1 MLAIYLLGTNYQN
14 NLVLLVAYGLGSLFM
29 VAMWLTHRNLL
40 GLSLL
45 GGPAV
50 LGEAGSP
57 LPMLITGD
65 SGWRRWMRCRT
76 PLLLPVLGPR
86 RGRLPLERLRVE
98 SRYPLGLFRCWT
110 LLDLQL
116 EGWLAPA
123 PEYGPLRG
131 EAATD
136 AAGNRGQPTP
146 ASMGDFDMLR
156 AHQSGEPLS
165 RVAWKQLAQGRGLL
179 VKQFCEPGQD
189 DTHLSLQRVGGRDLE
204 LRLAVLAWWCDD
216 YAKRGIPFSL
226 TAGGPDARAGQRRRL
241 FAALPAGAGPRRCR
255 GLQLWVVAVSLLT
268 LGVRAMMLW
277 RGWRPP
283 HDAAALALLAM
294 LGVALLGWQWRQ
306 LGTLTALINLLWLGY
321 GLKLIEVRRERDVEQ
336 VLLLAFFLVA
346 LALVQRQSMGWAL
359 AMTGALWLA
368 VTTLLAAVQPLG
380 QRLCRAAADDAARR
394 LNLQLPAGGNPKA
407 RAYALALKARH
418 PAPAALAAALLG
430 EFRQGDFYYT
440 LQPPRL
446 GQDGVDDFLFESRR
460 GFCGHYATATAF
472 VLRAAGVPAR
482 LVTATSAASGI
493 RGATTLSASRGA
505 CRRPL
510 GGEFAAADPLSLQR
524 YRNWALLNQLRW
536 WGANLDYQWTR
547 WVLNYDAASLWQQ
560 LGQRWPVLAGHAHW
574 LILTALL
581 GVASLVG
588 GLLIWRG
595 PAPLPLRLWQP
606 LRRRAARHGWQP
618 LAGESWPAGASASPT
633 SDPLSRGHCNRG
645 PGSTGA
651 GVMPP
656 LSATQRHRTFRQLRR
671 RLRQIC
677 RRWDAHS

>member
-1 MLAIYLLGTNYQN
+1 MLLDNRRLL
-14 NLVLLVAYGLGSLFM
+14 
-29 VAMWLTHRNLL
+29 
-40 GLSLL
+40 
-45 GGPAV
+45 
-50 LGEAGSP
+50 
-57 LPMLITGD
+57 
-65 SGWRRWMRCRT
+65 
-76 PLLLPVLGPR
+76 PLLAL
-86 RGRLPLERLRVE
+86 
-98 SRYPLGLFRCWT
+98 
-110 LLDLQL
+110 LQL
-116 EGWLAPA
+116 LLIPA
-123 PEYGPLRG
+123 LWP
-131 EAATD
+131 
-136 AAGNRGQPTP
+136 Q
-146 ASMGDFDMLR
+146 
-156 AHQSGEPLS
+156 
-165 RVAWKQLAQGRGLL
+165 
-179 VKQFCEPGQD
+179 
-189 DTHLSLQRVGGRDLE
+189 
-204 LRLAVLAWWCDD
+204 
-216 YAKRGIPFSL
+216 
-226 TAGGPDARAGQRRRL
+226 
-241 FAALPAGAGPRRCR
+241 
-255 GLQLWVVAVSLLT
+255 LQLWVVAVSLLT

-283 HDAAALALLAM
+283 PAAALALLAM
-294 LGVALLGWQWRQ
+294 LGVVLLGWQWRQ
-306 LGTLTALINLLWLGY
+306 LGTLPALINLLWLGY

-380 QRLCRAAADDAARR
+380 QRLWRRAGLILLLAIPLLLTLFLLLPRLAPLWQMPSSSRALSGLSEEVAPGDISELVNSSELAFRITFAAAPPPPEERYFPLMRQELFDGRRWLLSDQVRRWQQSQSGQMPPPANPATPLPAGSYQVIAEPQRLRWTLAQANPEVLSGPVTLSPLATLYRQDRGDGRVSYRVSTAAMAPPADDAARR

-407 RAYALALKARH
+407 RAHALALKARH
-418 PAPAALAAALLG
+418 PAPEALAAALLG

-472 VLRAAGVPAR
+472 VLRAAGIPAR
-482 LVTATSAASGI
+482 LVTGYLGGEWNPRGNYLEVHQFDAHAWVEYLDEQNRWQRLDPTAAVAPQRIEG
-493 RGATTLSASRGA
+493 GMPAA
-505 CRRPL
+505 L

-560 LGQRWPVLAGHAHW
+560 LGQRWPVLTGHTHW
-574 LILTALL
+574 LILAAVL

-595 PAPLPLRLWQP
+595 PTPLPLRLWQP

-618 LAGESWPAGASASPT
+618 LAGESLASWCERLAGLRPSLAR
-633 SDPLSRGHCNRG
+633 PLQQ
-645 PGSTGA
+645 GA
-651 GVMPP
+651 WLYRRWRYAP
-656 LSATQRHRTFRQLRR
+656 LSAAQRHRTFRQLRR